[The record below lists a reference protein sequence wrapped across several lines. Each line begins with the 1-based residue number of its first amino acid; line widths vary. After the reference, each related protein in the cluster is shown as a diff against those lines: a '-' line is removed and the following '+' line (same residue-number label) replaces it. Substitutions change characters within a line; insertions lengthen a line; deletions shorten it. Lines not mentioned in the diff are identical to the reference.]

1 MIDIILFEIL
11 LLWSYF
17 FVVLKKFFKFKANLL
32 FTIFIYN
39 ISLITFIF
47 TIIMGLK
54 NFDFLFVLG
63 SAIIAMLSINFL
75 FRNINIIYQKISKK
89 SQILKNKTSFEYG
102 FIFFFSLQNN
112 FLKS

>member
-17 FVVLKKFFKFKANLL
+17 FVVLKKFFKFKTNIL

-63 SAIIAMLSINFL
+63 SAIFAMLSINFL
-75 FRNINIIYQKISKK
+75 FRNINVLYQKISKK
-89 SQILKNKTSFEYG
+89 ISNIEKIKPVFEYG
-102 FIFFFSLQNN
+102 FII
-112 FLKS
+112 FLVYKIIF

>member
-1 MIDIILFEIL
+1 MIDIVLFEVL
-11 LLWSYF
+11 LIWSYF
-17 FVVLKKFFKFKANLL
+17 FVVLKKIFKFKTNLL

-63 SAIIAMLSINFL
+63 SAIIVMISINFL
-75 FRNINIIYQKISKK
+75 FRNIIQQQNINRKLVYLNISTNLL
-89 SQILKNKTSFEYG
+89 SI
-102 FIFFFSLQNN
+102 
-112 FLKS
+112 

>member
-17 FVVLKKFFKFKANLL
+17 FVVLKKFFKFKTNIL

-39 ISLITFIF
+39 ISLITFII

-63 SAIIAMLSINFL
+63 SAIFAMLSINFL
-75 FRNINIIYQKISKK
+75 FRNINVLYQKISKK
-89 SQILKNKTSFEYG
+89 ISNIEKIKPVFEYG
-102 FIFFFSLQNN
+102 FII
-112 FLKS
+112 FLVYKIIF

>member
-1 MIDIILFEIL
+1 MIDIILFELL

-17 FVVLKKFFKFKANLL
+17 FVVLKKFFKFKANLM

-63 SAIIAMLSINFL
+63 SAIVAMVSINFL
-75 FRNINIIYQKISKK
+75 FRNINIIYQKISRKI
-89 SQILKNKTSFEYG
+89 SNIEQIKPFFEYG
-102 FIFFFSLQNN
+102 FII
-112 FLKS
+112 FLIYKIIF

>member
-1 MIDIILFEIL
+1 MIDIIIFELL

-17 FVVLKKFFKFKANLL
+17 FVVLKKFFKFKTNII

-54 NFDFLFVLG
+54 NFDFLFVL
-63 SAIIAMLSINFL
+63 SSTVIAMLGINFL
-75 FRNINIIYQKISKK
+75 FRSINLLYLKISKK
-89 SQILKNKTSFEYG
+89 ISNIEQIKPFFEYG
-102 FIFFFSLQNN
+102 ILIFLIYKIIF
-112 FLKS
+112 